1 VGSTPAARTI
11 FHSPRPFTLGV
22 SLTIP
27 RPPRYTLHRSRRKP
41 PFALRCLAE
50 IKSNDPM
57 KTPRNT
63 STSDRLAGRLIN
75 AIFCALLLATSS
87 HLASGAVSDGLVFYA
102 PFETNSP
109 NDLTGGK
116 TGNLG
121 GSPAFVG
128 GGLVGDFVRLS
139 NDAILP
145 ETYVYWDDPTPELA
159 NFSMQVWIRSASLQ
173 NGQSSGDPAILAN
186 KNWASGGNPGWV
198 VAMGSSS
205 GSLGRFQ
212 WNFRAPPA
220 ARADF
225 DPSAANTTIQ
235 DGTWHHLVVTH
246 DRSGFA
252 VFYVDGADV
261 GRVSISAAAGF
272 SVLAGFPGVFALG
285 NDNSL
290 SYENG
295 NGTTANGDFD
305 EVAVWDRALF
315 PGEVARIHTAGR
327 SGINILNI
335 PEPTTPF
342 VSEAVP
348 ADGQRDYTP
357 EGLFR
362 AVIVDASTQLDPASV
377 RLFLDNTLVA
387 HTLQGAN
394 GTNIVTFAPAA
405 LFGPQSAHEY
415 RLQYSDT
422 GSPVVGRTNR
432 YSFTVGNYL
441 NLLLPAPIALE
452 TFDDVGE
459 AELPAG
465 WSVTNLTAPVVSG
478 PNLDDPNSDSYL
490 DWVVISSNRF
500 ANVFDQRRLNVTLAV
515 TNGRVVRSLISG
527 NFAYAESDNRG
538 GSQVQ
543 ALFSPDFDLTGKTNV
558 YLSFHSIYEQN
569 QDSCGSVEYSIDEG
583 ATWLPALYM
592 IDSVDIVRDASGA
605 IDAEA
610 TLNTE
615 RSDQAYGLSY
625 GHWIGAPVSPALA
638 PFISVRFDDDA
649 LESKRVEFLRL
660 AQADNQPKVRLRFA
674 QSGTASWYFGVDDV
688 GLYSIDRVA
697 APSIAVQPAIQV
709 EAFGNDALFTLS
721 IAGIGPFAYQWRYN
735 GVNLPNQTNDTLVV
749 TNLRTNNA
757 GSYSV
762 IVSYLGGA
770 TNSSIATLSIVEPAG
785 SFVTGQWDFNNF
797 DLRPTCGQ
805 PLEFGSIAVEFDTTF
820 TDSDFFS
827 LPRLDGE
834 ALAVMGFPG
843 LPPSGGPMAGYLM
856 RHGIPANGGGTR
868 VNQYTL
874 IMDIIYQSA
883 SHNAERALLQTDPNN
898 ADNRDIAVGANN
910 GIGVSGGFQGVVLPD
925 VWQRIAFAVDLRP
938 APAGSIMAKF
948 INGVKVGQQVL
959 TEGRDGRWSLAPATH
974 PDTPWAL
981 LFADD
986 NADVQ
991 PGFVSSIQIRSG
1003 RLADELIRRMGG
1015 PSKFKIPGCI
1025 TVTRQ
1030 SASTLRIQWTGGVPL
1045 QSADN
1050 IKGPW
1055 TDVAGATSP
1064 HTVGSTAARRF
1075 YRPKL

>member
-1 VGSTPAARTI
+1 
-11 FHSPRPFTLGV
+11 
-22 SLTIP
+22 
-27 RPPRYTLHRSRRKP
+27 
-41 PFALRCLAE
+41 
-50 IKSNDPM
+50 M
-57 KTPRNT
+57 KTPRHN
-63 STSDRLAGRLIN
+63 SIQDRHACRVLVTL
-75 AIFCALLLATSS
+75 FWALLLATSPDV
-87 HLASGAVSDGLVFYA
+87 ASGAVSDGLVFYA

-109 NDLTGGK
+109 NDVSGGK

-121 GSPAFVG
+121 GSPEFIGA
-128 GGLVGDFVRLS
+128 GLIGDFVRLT
-139 NDAILP
+139 NDNVLP

-159 NFSMQVWIRSASLQ
+159 NFTVQVWIRSASLQ
-173 NGQSSGDPAILAN
+173 NGQASSDPAILAN
-186 KNWASGGNPGWV
+186 KNWGSGGNPGWV

-225 DPSAANTTIQ
+225 DPSAPNSTIQ

-252 VFYVDGADV
+252 TFYVDGAEV
-261 GRVSISAAAGF
+261 GRVTISTGAGF
-272 SVLAGFPGVFALG
+272 SILAGNPGVFALG
-285 NDNSL
+285 TDNSL
-290 SYENG
+290 NYENG
-295 NGTTANGDFD
+295 NGSQANGDFD

-327 SGINILNI
+327 SGMTILNV

-342 VSEAVP
+342 VSEAMP
-348 ADGQRDYTP
+348 ADGQPGYTP

-362 AVIVDASTQLDPASV
+362 AVIVDASTQLNPASV
-377 RLFLDNTLVA
+377 KLYLDGMLVP
-387 HTLQGAN
+387 HTLQPAG
-394 GTNIVTFAPAA
+394 GTNTVAFSPPT

-415 RLQYSDT
+415 RLQFADN
-422 GSPVVGRTNR
+422 GSPATAKTNR

-441 NLLLPAPIALE
+441 NVLLPAPIVFE

-465 WSVTNLTAPVVSG
+465 WSVTNATSPAVFG
-478 PNLDDPNSDSYL
+478 ANLDDPNSDSYL

-527 NFAYAESDNRG
+527 NLAYAESDNRG

-543 ALFSPDFDLTGKTNV
+543 ALFSPDFDLTGRTNI

-569 QDSCGSVEYSIDEG
+569 QDSSASVEYSIDEG
-583 ATWLPALYM
+583 ATWLPAIYM
-592 IDSVDIVRDASGA
+592 MDQDDIIRDASGA

-610 TLNTE
+610 TLNAA
-615 RSDQAYGLSY
+615 RGDQAYGFSY
-625 GHWIGAPVSPALA
+625 GNWIGAPISQALA
-638 PFISVRFDDDA
+638 PFISPRINDDA
-649 LESKRVEFLRL
+649 LESKRIEFIRL
-660 AQADNQPKVRLRFA
+660 PQADNQPKVRLRFA
-674 QSGTASWYFGVDDV
+674 QSGTGSWYFGVDDV
-688 GLYSIDRVA
+688 GLYSVDRVA
-697 APSIAVQPAIQV
+697 PPIVAVRPATQV

-721 IAGIGPFAYQWRYN
+721 IAGIGPFTYQWRYN

-749 TNLRTNNA
+749 MNLRTNSV
-757 GSYSV
+757 GSYSAV
-762 IVSYLGGA
+762 VGYLGGA
-770 TNSSIATLSIVEPAG
+770 TNSSTGSLNVIEPAA
-785 SFVTGQWDFNNF
+785 SFVTGQWDFDNF
-797 DLRPTCGQ
+797 DLTATCGQ
-805 PLEFGSIAVEFDTTF
+805 PLEFGTIAVEFDTTF
-820 TDSDFFS
+820 TDVDFFS

-834 ALAVMGFPG
+834 AIRVMGFPG
-843 LPPSGGPMAGYLM
+843 LPPSGGPMNGYIM
-856 RHGIPANGGGTR
+856 RHGMAANGGGAR
-868 VNQYTL
+868 VNEYTL
-874 IMDIIYQSA
+874 IMDILYPSS

-898 ADNRDIAVGANN
+898 SNNRDIAIGANN
-910 GIGVSGGFQGVVLPD
+910 GLGVSDGFQGTFSPD
-925 VWQRIAFAVDLRP
+925 VWQRIALAVDLSGP
-938 APAGSIMAKF
+938 SGTPIMAKF

-959 TEGRDGRWSLAPATH
+959 TEGIDGRWSLAPAGH

-981 LFADD
+981 LMADD
-986 NADVQ
+986 TSDVQ
-991 PGFVSSIQIRSG
+991 PGFVSSIQIRHG
-1003 RLADELIRRMGG
+1003 RLADELIRRMGA

-1025 TVTRQ
+1025 SLTRQ
-1030 SASTLRIQWTGGVPL
+1030 PNSLRIQWTGGVPL

-1064 HTVGSTAARRF
+1064 HTVMATTAKRF